1 MKILKERV
9 IGSFSFSEGSLLEE
23 TVSLLCYSRGTR
35 RDTGLHPKECDLD
48 MERFGNHVTQE
59 E

>member
-9 IGSFSFSEGSLLEE
+9 IGSFSFSEGSLLKE
-23 TVSLLCYSRGTR
+23 TVSLLCYSRGAR
-35 RDTGLHPKECDLD
+35 RDTGLHPKKCDLD
-48 MERFGNHVTQE
+48 MERFGNHITQE